1 MRPTE
6 AYLKRV
12 DELAQKVENAWK
24 VTMQAGNCPL
34 LTEEFN
40 DLFDKARRY
49 RTIKMVA
56 DSHREFGV
64 LSESFAAEELEMC
77 RAFAQAYKDYWE
89 KKRRAA

>member
-6 AYLKRV
+6 AYLMRV
-12 DELAQKVENAWK
+12 DVLAQKVVNAWE

-64 LSESFAAEELEMC
+64 LSESFAAEELETC
-77 RAFAQAYKDYWE
+77 RVFAQAYKDYWE
-89 KKRRAA
+89 KKRCAA